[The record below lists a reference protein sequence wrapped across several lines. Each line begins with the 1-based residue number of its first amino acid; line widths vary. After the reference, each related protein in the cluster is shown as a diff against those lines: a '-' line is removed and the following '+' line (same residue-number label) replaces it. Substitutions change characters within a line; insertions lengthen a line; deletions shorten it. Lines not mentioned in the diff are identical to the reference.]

1 VRVASPGAY
10 GRMAAPE
17 VTVTLARRL
26 RRAARARVALLALA
40 AAASPAAAQPF
51 APSLFQGLRWRMIGP
66 FRGGRS
72 VAASGVPGNPNVFY
86 MAANNGGVWKTT
98 DAGRTWVP
106 IFDSQPTGS
115 IGALAVSWS
124 RPDRV
129 WVGSG
134 EGLQRPDLSVG
145 DGMYRSDDAGRSWT
159 KIGLEDAQQIAA
171 IAADPKN
178 ADRAFV
184 AVLGHPYGAN
194 ETRGIFRTTD
204 AGKTWEKVL
213 YKDADT
219 GGAAVALDP
228 TNADT
233 VYAALWSAR
242 QGPWE
247 NGEWEGPGTGLYK
260 STDGGTTWRAIGKG
274 LPGFAEGGGR
284 IGFGIAPSDP
294 KRIYATVDG
303 RREEKSEG
311 GIFVSDDAGETF
323 TKINGEKRLWG
334 RGDDFAEIKVHP
346 WSKDTVWIAN
356 TSVYRSTDG
365 GKTFE
370 PVRGAPGGDDFHTIW
385 FHPENPDVIL
395 LAADQGTIVSVNGG
409 ATWSSWYNQPTAQLY
424 HVSTDD
430 RFPYWVYGGQQE
442 SGSVGI
448 ASRGDDGAI
457 TPRDWHPVA
466 AEEYGYVA
474 PDPRDPDV
482 VYGGKL
488 TRYRHSTKEV
498 QDVSPAPLRGT
509 YRFLRTEPV
518 VFSPA
523 DPRLL
528 FYAGNV
534 VFRTADGGRHWDV
547 VSPDLTRE
555 KPAVPES
562 IGVFRTK
569 DLASMKRRGVV
580 YTLAPAYK
588 SADVIWAGTDDGLIH
603 RTADG
608 GKTWVDV
615 TPPSLTPWSK
625 VSMLEASP
633 HDDLTAYAAINRI
646 RIDDMG
652 PHVYRT
658 HDGGKTWTEI
668 VRGLPGDPVNAVR
681 EDPVKKGLLYA
692 ATERMVCVSFDD
704 GENWQ
709 PLRLNMPATSVRDLV
724 VKGDDLVIG
733 THGRSFWILDDVT
746 PLRHLTAAVVAAPA
760 HLFAPEKAVRVR
772 RSRWTDTPMPPEEP
786 AGENPPDGAILDYL
800 LGGTPAAPV
809 VLEIRDASGNV
820 VRRYASDDKPETLVD
835 PLVVTADWA
844 RAPLTL
850 AATPGLHRFVWD
862 LRYAPPPASS
872 YEYPINANPGR
883 TPKEPQG
890 PLVLPGT
897 YTVSLSVDGTTLT
910 QALTVAMD
918 PRVKASSAD
927 LAAEHAAARR
937 LAAVFVRLDE
947 VRRRGADESKA
958 GALERRLERLYEIV
972 QESDDA
978 PTPQLE
984 EAAAAIEKELATL
997 ATGKH

>member
-1 VRVASPGAY
+1 
-10 GRMAAPE
+10 MAP
-17 VTVTLARRL
+17 
-26 RRAARARVALLALA
+26 
-40 AAASPAAAQPF
+40 
-51 APSLFQGLRWRMIGP
+51 
-66 FRGGRS
+66 
-72 VAASGVPGNPNVFY
+72 
-86 MAANNGGVWKTT
+86 NNGGVWKTT

-106 IFDSQPTGS
+106 IFDGQPTGS

-124 RPDRV
+124 HPDRV

-159 KIGLEDAQQIAA
+159 KLGLEDGQQIAA
-171 IAADPKN
+171 IAADPKD

-184 AVLGHPYGAN
+184 AVLGHPYGPN
-194 ETRGIFRTTD
+194 TTRGIFRTRD

-228 TNADT
+228 GNPET

-247 NGEWEGPGTGLYK
+247 NGEWEGAGTGLYK
-260 STDGGTTWRAIGKG
+260 STDGGTTWRAVGKG
-274 LPGFAEGGGR
+274 LPAFAAGGGR

-294 KRIYATVDG
+294 SRIYATVDG
-303 RREEKSEG
+303 RREEKSQG

-323 TKINGEKRLWG
+323 AKVNGERRLWG
-334 RGDDFAEIKVHP
+334 RGSDFAEIKVHP
-346 WSKDTVWIAN
+346 WSKDTIWIAN
-356 TSVYRSTDG
+356 TSVYRSRDG

-395 LAADQGTIVSVNGG
+395 LAADQGVVISVNGG

-424 HVSTDD
+424 HVSADD

-442 SGSVGI
+442 SGSAGV

-457 TPRDWHPVA
+457 TSRDWHPVA

-474 PDPRDPDV
+474 PDPKNPDV

-498 QDVSPAPLRGT
+498 QDVSPSPLRGT
-509 YRFLRTEPV
+509 YRFLRTAPV
-518 VFSPA
+518 VFSHV
-523 DPRLL
+523 DPSLL

-547 VSPDLTRE
+547 ISPDLSRE
-555 KPAVPES
+555 KTAVPES

-569 DLASMKRRGVV
+569 DLETMKRRGVV
-580 YTLAPAYK
+580 YTLAPAYR
-588 SADVIWAGTDDGLIH
+588 DVNVIWAGTDDGLIH

-608 GKTWVDV
+608 GKSWADV
-615 TPPSLTPWSK
+615 TPPSLTAWSK

-633 HDDLTAYAAINRI
+633 HDDLTAYAAINRF
-646 RIDDMG
+646 RLDDLKA
-652 PHVYRT
+652 HVLRT

-668 VRGLPGDPVNAVR
+668 VNGLPDNPVNAVR
-681 EDPVKKGLLYA
+681 EDPVRKGLLYA
-692 ATERMVCVSFDD
+692 ATERMVSVSFDD
-704 GENWQ
+704 GANWQ

-746 PLRHLTAAVVAAPA
+746 PLRQMTAAVAASPA
-760 HLFAPEKAVRVR
+760 HLFEPAKAVRVR
-772 RSRWTDTPMPPEEP
+772 RNRWTDTPVPVEEP
-786 AGENPPDGAILDYL
+786 AGENPPDGAIFDYL
-800 LGGTPAAPV
+800 LGASASQV
-809 VLEIRDASGNV
+809 SLEIRDASGAL
-820 VRRYASDDKPETLVD
+820 VRRYASDDKPESLVE

-844 RAPLTL
+844 REARVLPRT
-850 AATPGLHRFVWD
+850 AGIHRWVWD
-862 LRYAPPPASS
+862 LRYAPPPAASH
-872 YEYPINANPGR
+872 EYPISAIPHR
-883 TPKEPQG
+883 TPPEPEG
-890 PLVLPGT
+890 PLVLPGA
-897 YTVSLSVDGTTLT
+897 YAV
-910 QALTVAMD
+910 ALTVDGKTLARTLTVGMD
-918 PRVKASSAD
+918 PRVKVTAAD
-927 LAAEHAAARR
+927 LAAQHAAAHR
-937 LAAVFVRLDE
+937 LASDLARLDE
-947 VRRRGADESKA
+947 ARTKGAAAEKA
-958 GALERRLERLYEIV
+958 GALEGRLKRLYAMI

-978 PTPQLE
+978 PTPQLL
-984 EAAAAIEKELATL
+984 AAADAAEKELGGL
-997 ATGKH
+997 AAPKER

>member
-1 VRVASPGAY
+1 
-10 GRMAAPE
+10 
-17 VTVTLARRL
+17 VTVTAHRL
-26 RRAARARVALLALA
+26 RRVPIVSSLLVLA
-40 AAASPAAAQPF
+40 AALATRDAAAQPF
-51 APSLFQGLRWRMIGP
+51 PPSLFGELHWRMIGP
-66 FRGGRS
+66 FRGGRT
-72 VAASGVPGNPNVFY
+72 VAASGIPGNTNVFY
-86 MAANNGGVWKTT
+86 MAPNNGGVWKTT
-98 DAGRTWVP
+98 DAGRTWRP

-145 DGMYRSDDAGRSWT
+145 DGMYRSDDAGRTWT
-159 KIGLEDAQQIAA
+159 KLGLEDAQQIAA
-171 IAADPKN
+171 IAADPVD

-184 AVLGHPYGAN
+184 AVLGHPYGPNA
-194 ETRGIFRTTD
+194 TRGIFRTKD

-213 YKDADT
+213 YRDADT

-228 TNADT
+228 KDPNV

-247 NGEWEGPGTGLYK
+247 DGEWEGPGTGLYK
-260 STDGGTTWRAIGKG
+260 STDGGTTWRPIGKG
-274 LPGFAEGGGR
+274 LPAYAEGGGR

-294 KRIYATVDG
+294 KRIYATVDAPD
-303 RREEKSEG
+303 EEKEAAG
-311 GIFVSDDAGETF
+311 GIYVSDDAGETF
-323 TKINGEKRLWG
+323 TRVNGEKRLWG
-334 RGDDFAEIKVHP
+334 RGSDFAEIKVHP
-346 WSKDTVWIAN
+346 WSKDVVWIAN
-356 TSVYRSTDG
+356 TSTYRSKDG
-365 GKTFE
+365 GRTFE

-385 FHPENPDVIL
+385 FHPENPDVIV
-395 LAADQGTIVSVNGG
+395 LAADQGVVVSVNGG

-448 ASRGDDGAI
+448 VSRGDDGAI
-457 TPRDWHPVA
+457 TSRDWHPVA

-498 QDVSPAPLRGT
+498 QDVSPAPLRGAT
-509 YRFLRTEPV
+509 RFLRTAPV
-518 VFSPA
+518 VFSHA

-547 VSPDLTRE
+547 ISPDLSRE
-555 KPAVPES
+555 KTAVPQS

-569 DLASMKRRGVV
+569 DLETMKRRGVV

-588 SADVIWAGTDDGLIH
+588 DVNVIWAGTDDGLIH

-608 GKTWVDV
+608 GKTWADV
-615 TPPSLTPWSK
+615 TPPSLTAWSK

-633 HDDLTAYAAINRI
+633 HDDLTAYAAINRF
-646 RIDDMG
+646 RLDDLK
-652 PHVYRT
+652 PHVLKT
-658 HDGGKTWTEI
+658 HDGGKTWAEI
-668 VRGLPGDPVNAVR
+668 VNGLPDDPVNAVR
-681 EDPVKKGLLYA
+681 EDPVRKGLLYA

-704 GENWQ
+704 GANWQ
-709 PLRLNMPATSVRDLV
+709 PLRLDMPATSVRDLV

-746 PLRHLTAAVVAAPA
+746 PLRQMTAAVAASGA
-760 HLFAPEKAVRVR
+760 HLFEPGKAFRIR
-772 RSRWTDTPMPPEEP
+772 RNRWTDTPVPVEEP

-800 LGGTPAAPV
+800 LGASPASDV
-809 VLEIRDASGNV
+809 SLEIHDAAGALV
-820 VRRYASDDKPETLVD
+820 CRYASDDKPEPMVE

-844 RAPLTL
+844 RPARVLPK
-850 AATPGLHRFVWD
+850 TPGLHRWVWD
-862 LRYAPPPASS
+862 LRYAPPPATSR
-872 YEYPINANPGR
+872 EYPISAIPHR
-883 TPKEPQG
+883 TPPEPEG
-890 PLVLPGT
+890 PLVLPGA
-897 YTVSLSVDGTTLT
+897 YTVTLTVDGKAFTRTLT
-910 QALTVAMD
+910 VGID
-918 PRVKASSAD
+918 PRVKATAAD
-927 LAAEHAAARR
+927 LAAQHAAARR
-937 LAAVFVRLDE
+937 LAADLARLDE
-947 VRRRGADESKA
+947 ARKKGADGRKA
-958 GALERRLERLYEIV
+958 DALERRLTRLYGMV

-978 PTPQLE
+978 PTPQL
-984 EAAAAIEKELATL
+984 AAAVGEVERSFEDLAVP
-997 ATGKH
+997 KKR

>member
-1 VRVASPGAY
+1 MTAHRQRRVPIVSS
-10 GRMAAPE
+10 
-17 VTVTLARRL
+17 
-26 RRAARARVALLALA
+26 LLVLA
-40 AAASPAAAQPF
+40 AALATRDAAAQPF
-51 APSLFQGLRWRMIGP
+51 SPSLFGELHWRMIGP
-66 FRGGRS
+66 FRGGRT
-72 VAASGVPGNPNVFY
+72 VAASGVPGNTNVFY
-86 MAANNGGVWKTT
+86 MAPNNGGVWKTT
-98 DAGRTWVP
+98 DAGRTWRP

-171 IAADPKN
+171 IAADPKD

-184 AVLGHPYGAN
+184 AVLGHPYGPNA
-194 ETRGIFRTTD
+194 TRGIFRTKD

-213 YKDADT
+213 YRDADT
-219 GGAAVALDP
+219 GGSAVALDP
-228 TNADT
+228 KNPDT

-260 STDGGTTWRAIGKG
+260 STDGGTTWRMIGKG
-274 LPGFAEGGGR
+274 LPAFAAGGGR

-294 KRIYATVDG
+294 NRIYATVDG
-303 RREEKSEG
+303 RSEERSEG

-323 TKINGEKRLWG
+323 AKVNGERRLWG

-346 WSKDTVWIAN
+346 WSKDVVWIAN
-356 TSVYRSTDG
+356 TSTYRSKDG

-395 LAADQGTIVSVNGG
+395 LAADQGVVISVNGG

-442 SGSVGI
+442 SGSAGV

-457 TPRDWHPVA
+457 TSRDWHPVA

-474 PDPRDPDV
+474 PDPKDPDV

-488 TRYRHSTKEV
+488 TRYRHSTEEM

-518 VFSPA
+518 VFSHV
-523 DPRLL
+523 DPRVLY
-528 FYAGNV
+528 YAGNV

-547 VSPDLTRE
+547 ISPDLSRE

-569 DLASMKRRGVV
+569 DLETMKRRGVV
-580 YTLAPAYK
+580 YTLAPAYHD
-588 SADVIWAGTDDGLIH
+588 AAAIWAGTDDGLIH

-608 GKTWVDV
+608 GKTWADV
-615 TPPSLTPWSK
+615 TPPSLTAWSK
-625 VSMLEASP
+625 VSMIEASP

-646 RIDDMG
+646 RLDDMK
-652 PHVYRT
+652 PHVLRT
-658 HDGGKTWTEI
+658 HDGGKSWVEI
-668 VRGLPGDPVNAVR
+668 VHGLPDDPVNAVR
-681 EDPVKKGLLYA
+681 EDPVRKGLLYA

-746 PLRHLTAAVVAAPA
+746 PLRQMTAEIAAAKA
-760 HLFAPEKAVRVR
+760 HLFEPEKAFRIR
-772 RSRWTDTPMPPEEP
+772 RNHWTDTPVPVEEP

-800 LGGTPAAPV
+800 LGPAPASEV
-809 VLEIRDASGNV
+809 SLEIRDARGAL
-820 VRRYASDDKPETLVD
+820 VRRYASDDKPE
-835 PLVVTADWA
+835 PLVEPLIVTADWA
-844 RAPLTL
+844 RPALVLPK
-850 AATPGLHRFVWD
+850 TPGLHRWVWD
-862 LRYAPPPASS
+862 LRYAAPPATSR
-872 YEYPINANPGR
+872 EYPISAIPHR
-883 TPKEPQG
+883 TPPEPEG

-897 YTVSLSVDGTTLT
+897 YTVALTVNGNTLT
-910 QALTVAMD
+910 RTLTVAMD
-918 PRVKASSAD
+918 PRVKATVAD
-927 LAAEHAAARR
+927 LAAQHAAARR
-937 LAAVFVRLDE
+937 LAADLASLEGARKK
-947 VRRRGADESKA
+947 GADGRKA
-958 GALERRLERLYEIV
+958 DGLERRLTRLYGMV

-978 PTPQLE
+978 PTPQVE
-984 EAAAAIEKELATL
+984 EAVARTEKELADL
-997 ATGKH
+997 AAPKAEKGSGKSKTP

>member
-1 VRVASPGAY
+1 
-10 GRMAAPE
+10 
-17 VTVTLARRL
+17 VTVTAIPPSRRTARPFVFL
-26 RRAARARVALLALA
+26 FLLA
-40 AAASPAAAQPF
+40 AAGPSAAQPPS
-51 APSLFQGLRWRMIGP
+51 PSLFGELRWRMIGP
-66 FRGGRS
+66 FRGGRT
-72 VAASGVPGNPNVFY
+72 VAASGVPGSTNVFY
-86 MAANNGGVWKTT
+86 MAPNNGGVWKTT

-106 IFDSQPTGS
+106 IFDTQPTGS

-129 WVGSG
+129 WAGSG

-159 KIGLEDAQQIAA
+159 KLGLEDGQQIAA
-171 IAADPKN
+171 IAADPRD

-194 ETRGIFRTTD
+194 ATRGIFRTRD

-213 YKDADT
+213 YRDENT

-228 TNADT
+228 TNPDT

-247 NGEWEGPGTGLYK
+247 NGEWEGPGTGLFK
-260 STDGGTTWRAIGKG
+260 STDGGTTWREVGKG
-274 LPGFAEGGGR
+274 LPGFAGGGGR
-284 IGFGIAPSDP
+284 IGFGIAPSD
-294 KRIYATVDG
+294 KNRIYATVDG
-303 RREEKSEG
+303 RSEEESRG

-323 TKINGEKRLWG
+323 AKVNGEKRLWG

-346 WSKDTVWIAN
+346 WSKDVVWIAN
-356 TSVYRSTDG
+356 TSVYRSKDG

-395 LAADQGTIVSVNGG
+395 LAADQGVVVSVNGG

-442 SGSVGI
+442 SGSAGV

-457 TPRDWHPVA
+457 TSRDWHPVA

-509 YRFLRTEPV
+509 YRFLRTAPV

-547 VSPDLTRE
+547 ISPDLSRE
-555 KPAVPES
+555 KAAVPES

-569 DLASMKRRGVV
+569 DVETMKRRGVV
-580 YTLAPAYK
+580 YTLAPACHD
-588 SADVIWAGTDDGLIH
+588 AAAIWAGTDDGLIH

-615 TPPSLTPWSK
+615 TPPSLTAWSK

-633 HDDLTAYAAINRI
+633 HDDLTAYAAVNRF
-646 RIDDMG
+646 RLDDLK
-652 PHVYRT
+652 PHVLAT
-658 HDGGKTWTEI
+658 HDGGRTWTEI
-668 VRGLPGDPVNAVR
+668 VNGLPEDPVNAVR
-681 EDPVKKGLLYA
+681 EDPVRKGLLYA

-704 GENWQ
+704 GANWQ

-746 PLRHLTAAVVAAPA
+746 PLRQMTAAVAASGA
-760 HLFAPEKAVRVR
+760 HLFEPGKAYRIR
-772 RSRWTDTPMPPEEP
+772 RNRWTDTPVPVEEP
-786 AGENPPDGAILDYL
+786 TGENPPDGAILDYL
-800 LGGTPAAPV
+800 LGASPAAKIS
-809 VLEIRDASGNV
+809 LEIRDAAGAL
-820 VRRYASDDKPETLVD
+820 VRRYASDDKPEPLVE

-844 RAPLTL
+844 RPALVLPK
-850 AATPGLHRFVWD
+850 TPGLHRWVWD
-862 LRYAPPPASS
+862 LRYAAPPVTSH
-872 YEYPINANPGR
+872 EYPISAIPRR
-883 TPKEPQG
+883 TPPEPEG
-890 PLVLPGT
+890 PLALPGA
-897 YTVSLSVDGTTLT
+897 YTVALTVDGTTLT
-910 QALTVAMD
+910 RKLTVGMD
-918 PRVKASSAD
+918 PRVKATAAD
-927 LAAEHAAARR
+927 LAAQHAAARR
-937 LAAVFVRLDE
+937 LAEDLARLDDA
-947 VRRRGADESKA
+947 RKKGAAAEKA
-958 GALERRLERLYEIV
+958 GSLEGRLIRLYGMV

-984 EAAAAIEKELATL
+984 EAVGRSEKDLAAFLEAKKEDA
-997 ATGKH
+997 GKAVRAK

>member
-1 VRVASPGAY
+1 MTMTHDRTPS
-10 GRMAAPE
+10 RF
-17 VTVTLARRL
+17 
-26 RRAARARVALLALA
+26 LALA
-40 AAASPAAAQPF
+40 FLAALPAFAQPF
-51 APSLFQGLRWRMIGP
+51 PQGLFGEMRWRMIGP
-66 FRGGRS
+66 FRGGRT
-72 VAASGVPGNPNVFY
+72 VAASGVPGSTNVFY
-86 MAANNGGVWKTT
+86 MAPNNGGVWKTT
-98 DAGRTWVP
+98 DAGRTWAP
-106 IFDSQPTGS
+106 IFDAQPTGS

-145 DGMYRSDDAGRSWT
+145 NGMYRSDDGGKSWVRL
-159 KIGLEDAQQIAA
+159 GLADGQQIAA
-171 IAADPKN
+171 IAADPKD

-194 ETRGIFRTTD
+194 ETRGIYRTTD
-204 AGKTWEKVL
+204 AGKTWVKVL
-213 YKDADT
+213 YRDADT

-228 TNADT
+228 KDPNV
-233 VYAALWSAR
+233 VYAALWSSR
-242 QGPWE
+242 LGPWE
-247 NGEWEGPGTGLYK
+247 NGQWQGQGTGLWK
-260 STDGGTTWRAIGKG
+260 SADGGTTWRAIGKG
-274 LPGFAEGGGR
+274 LPGHAEGGGR

-294 KRIYATVDG
+294 RRVYATVDALS
-303 RREEKSEG
+303 EETEKNV

-323 TKINGEKRLWG
+323 VKVNGEKRLWG
-334 RGDDFAEIKVHP
+334 RGSDFAEIKVHP
-346 WSKDTVWIAN
+346 RSRDTVWIAN
-356 TSVYRSTDG
+356 TSTYRSKDG

-395 LAADQGTIVSVNGG
+395 LAADQGAIVSVNGG
-409 ATWSSWYNQPTAQLY
+409 GTWSSWYNQPTAQLY

-442 SGSVGI
+442 SGSVAV

-457 TPRDWHPVA
+457 TSRDWHPVA

-474 PDPRDPDV
+474 PDPKEPDV

-509 YRFLRTEPV
+509 YRFLRTAPV
-518 VFSPA
+518 IFSPA

-547 VSPDLTRE
+547 ISPDLSRE
-555 KPAVPES
+555 KTAVPAS

-569 DLASMKRRGVV
+569 DLETMKRRGVV

-588 SADVIWAGTDDGLIH
+588 SANVLWAGTDDGLIH

-608 GKTWVDV
+608 GETWADV
-615 TPPSLTPWSK
+615 TPPALTAWSK
-625 VSMLEASP
+625 VSMLAASP

-646 RIDDMG
+646 RLDDMK
-652 PHVYRT
+652 PHVLRT
-658 HDGGKTWTEI
+658 HDGGKTWEE
-668 VRGLPGDPVNAVR
+668 VVHGLPDDPVNAVR
-681 EDPVKKGLLYA
+681 EDPVRKGLLYA

-704 GENWQ
+704 GASWQ

-746 PLRHLTAAVVAAPA
+746 PLRQMTPAVAAARA
-760 HLFAPEKAVRVR
+760 HLFEPQKAFRIR
-772 RSRWTDTPMPPEEP
+772 RNRWTDTPVPVEEP
-786 AGENPPDGAILDYL
+786 AGENPPDGAILDYF
-800 LGGTPAAPV
+800 LGASSASPV
-809 VLEIRDASGNV
+809 VLEIRDAAGAV
-820 VRRYASDDKPETLVD
+820 VRRYTSDDAPEAKIE

-844 RAPLTL
+844 RPARVLPRI
-850 AATPGLHRFVWD
+850 AGHHRWVWD
-862 LRYAPPPASS
+862 LRYAAPPVTSR
-872 YEYPINANPGR
+872 EYPISAVPGR
-883 TPKEPQG
+883 TPPEPEG

-897 YTVSLSVDGTTLT
+897 YMAALTVDGKTLT
-910 QALTVAMD
+910 RTLTVAMD
-918 PRVKASSAD
+918 PRVKASPED
-927 LAAEHAAARR
+927 LAAQHAAAKR
-937 LAAVFVRLDE
+937 LAADLVRLADA
-947 VRRRGADESKA
+947 RKKGADAEKAES
-958 GALERRLERLYEIV
+958 LEGKLTRLYGMV

-978 PTPQLE
+978 PTPQ
-984 EAAAAIEKELATL
+984 AAAAVGEVEKQLEELVPGKATR
-997 ATGKH
+997 